1 MTFDYSTSGLPGN
14 KQWEN
19 AAQRCHAW
27 LTMHMRQ
34 FGPERIIN
42 FMHNQPVAAA
52 KRLFETCPDYTQES
66 ITVLMLGPAK
76 GDILEDEA
84 LAEKNFGA
92 RTVALIKTLVDP
104 ASAVDDQMRRD
115 AGRIFI
121 AEAISTM
128 NDQMIGRT
136 KPDAFHQKRWKIQ
149 VELEKEFAMLKG
161 RDPAL
166 DALFESAV
174 VQARAALEGVDQ
186 VLRAK
191 KNLKPPG
198 F

>member
-136 KPDAFHQKRWKIQ
+136 KPGVYPYVCTYPGHWRRMR
-149 VELEKEFAMLKG
+149 ELLSHCRAPAPSG
-161 RDPAL
+161 RPAWRPCE
-166 DALFESAV
+166 ACAATFV
-174 VQARAALEGVDQ
+174 V
-186 VLRAK
+186 
-191 KNLKPPG
+191 
-198 F
+198 